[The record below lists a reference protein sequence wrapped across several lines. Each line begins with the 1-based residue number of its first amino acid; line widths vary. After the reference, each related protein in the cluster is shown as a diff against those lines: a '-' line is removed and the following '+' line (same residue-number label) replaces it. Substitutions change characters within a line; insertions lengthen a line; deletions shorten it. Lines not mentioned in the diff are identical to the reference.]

1 MKSCVILGGIDG
13 FGNWHKQGSQNID
26 VVVGFVGGVFYVASG
41 GANIRML
48 EVGQKF
54 PDILLPRADDGAP
67 DSLRFYRGRKTV
79 AHVFA
84 SW

>member
-1 MKSCVILGGIDG
+1 MILRIGVSVATKTSTWLSALFAG
-13 FGNWHKQGSQNID
+13 FIC
-26 VVVGFVGGVFYVASG
+26 VASDS
-41 GANIRML
+41 ANIRPL

-54 PDILLPRADDGAP
+54 PDLLLPRADGGEP

>member
-1 MKSCVILGGIDG
+1 MALMILRIGINTVAKTSTWLSTLFTGFICV
-13 FGNWHKQGSQNID
+13 
-26 VVVGFVGGVFYVASG
+26 VSG
-41 GANIRML
+41 GANVKPL
-48 EVGQKF
+48 ELGQKF
-54 PDILLPRADDGAP
+54 PDILLPRADDGMP

>member
-1 MKSCVILGGIDG
+1 MVLRMGINTAVKTTTWLSAWFAGFICVV
-13 FGNWHKQGSQNID
+13 S
-26 VVVGFVGGVFYVASG
+26 GGV
-41 GANIRML
+41 NIRPL

-54 PDILLPRADDGAP
+54 PDLLLPRADDGAP

>member
-1 MKSCVILGGIDG
+1 MVLRISINTVAKISIWLSALFAGFICVAFD
-13 FGNWHKQGSQNID
+13 
-26 VVVGFVGGVFYVASG
+26 
-41 GANIRML
+41 GANVRPP

-79 AHVFA
+79 AHHVFA

>member
-1 MKSCVILGGIDG
+1 MVLRMGINTVAKTSTWLSALFAGFLCVA
-13 FGNWHKQGSQNID
+13 F
-26 VVVGFVGGVFYVASG
+26 G
-41 GANIRML
+41 GADVKPL

>member
-1 MKSCVILGGIDG
+1 MVLRIGISAVAKTSTWLSALLAGFICV
-13 FGNWHKQGSQNID
+13 
-26 VVVGFVGGVFYVASG
+26 VSG
-41 GANIRML
+41 GTHTRPL

-54 PDILLPRADDGAP
+54 PDLLLPRADDGAP

>member
-1 MKSCVILGGIDG
+1 MVLGIGINKVVKTSTWLSALFAG
-13 FGNWHKQGSQNID
+13 FL
-26 VVVGFVGGVFYVASG
+26 YVASG

>member
-1 MKSCVILGGIDG
+1 MVLRIGI
-13 FGNWHKQGSQNID
+13 NTVAKTSIWLSALLS
-26 VVVGFVGGVFYVASG
+26 VFICEAFG
-41 GANIRML
+41 GANVRPL
-48 EVGQKF
+48 EVGQRF

>member
-1 MKSCVILGGIDG
+1 MILRMGINTVAKTSTWLSALLAG
-13 FGNWHKQGSQNID
+13 FLC
-26 VVVGFVGGVFYVASG
+26 VASG
-41 GANIRML
+41 GANKRPL

-54 PDILLPRADDGAP
+54 PDLFLPRADDGAP

>member
-1 MKSCVILGGIDG
+1 MILRIGVSAVAKTSVWLSVSLAGFICVA
-13 FGNWHKQGSQNID
+13 F
-26 VVVGFVGGVFYVASG
+26 G
-41 GANIRML
+41 GANVRPL

-54 PDILLPRADDGAP
+54 PDLLLPRADDGAP
-67 DSLRFYRGRKTV
+67 DSLRFYQGRKTV

>member
-1 MKSCVILGGIDG
+1 MVLRIGMSPVVKTSTWLSAVLAGFICV
-13 FGNWHKQGSQNID
+13 
-26 VVVGFVGGVFYVASG
+26 VSG
-41 GANIRML
+41 GANTKPL

-54 PDILLPRADDGAP
+54 PDLLLPSADGGVP

-79 AHVFA
+79 VHVFA